1 MDYKDE
7 QSDRIKK
14 TFTSDGKRF
23 SVYFKNSPDW
33 ITQDSVVDR
42 KMNEPKVT
50 RYMLRNLKSGMI
62 FLDVGAAVGWFTL
75 IGAHMVGSGG
85 KVLAYEPMPS
95 RFKLLKENI
104 RLNGFETVSC
114 FPLALSDKDGEAY
127 MEGPGMMRVTEKRTD
142 TSIKTVRFDSH
153 VGGLN
158 LGRVDIVKIDVE
170 GAELRVL
177 YGMRKMIEN
186 NPEIK
191 IVCEVHKGQMRRYG
205 DNWAH
210 LSEFMSKMGLTG
222 MEIGGHIPHWVFSHK
237 EGAYHPSGK
246 VPRLFSHKNKRMVQ
260 QYFKR
265 MRDKLGL

>member
-7 QSDRIKK
+7 QSVHIKK
-14 TFTSDGKRF
+14 TFIVEGRSF
-23 SVYFKNSPDW
+23 SVYFKDSPDW
-33 ITQDSVVDR
+33 ITQISVVDR

-75 IGAHMVGSGG
+75 IGAHMVGSEG

-95 RFKLLKENI
+95 RFELLRENI
-104 RLNGFETVSC
+104 RLNGFENVSC
-114 FPLALSDKDGEAY
+114 FPFALSDKDGEAY
-127 MEGPGMMRVTEKRTD
+127 MEGPGMMKVTEKRTD
-142 TSIKTVRFDSH
+142 TPIKTVRFDSH
-153 VGGLN
+153 VRGLN

-177 YGMRKMIEN
+177 YGMRNTIEN
-186 NPEIK
+186 SPGIK

-205 DNWAH
+205 DDWAH

-222 MEIGGHIPHWVFSHK
+222 MEIGGRVPHWVFSHN
-237 EGAYHPSGK
+237 EGAHHLSA
-246 VPRLFSHKNKRMVQ
+246 
-260 QYFKR
+260 
-265 MRDKLGL
+265 